1 MIHIMSG
8 HRFNN
13 GLESHVSALRVR
25 NLFGAV
31 FRLRVPDQRQVPSA
45 NGGKGCQ
52 RRRSIVGGIGD
63 GPFLLIKRLN
73 YMVVFSQRLP
83 QAKRKSDLA
92 VSQMAED
99 FPRIPFAWS
108 RRFLHSLRSKLVEQ
122 RC

>member
-1 MIHIMSG
+1 MINLFRQELPTATNDSHHVRPS
-8 HRFNN
+8 FNN

-25 NLFGAV
+25 NLFGSV

-52 RRRSIVGGIGD
+52 RRSSIVGGIGD

-83 QAKRKSDLA
+83 QAKRKSD
-92 VSQMAED
+92 
-99 FPRIPFAWS
+99 
-108 RRFLHSLRSKLVEQ
+108 
-122 RC
+122 